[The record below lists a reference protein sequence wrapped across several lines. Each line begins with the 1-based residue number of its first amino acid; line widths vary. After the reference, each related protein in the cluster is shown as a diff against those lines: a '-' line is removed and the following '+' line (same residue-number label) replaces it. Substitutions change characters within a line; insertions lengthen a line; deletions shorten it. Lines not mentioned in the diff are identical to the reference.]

1 MSITANRWQTILT
14 AYLWVVMA
22 GLLLQ
27 GAGSL
32 LMDSRPDIMA
42 QTPWLI
48 ATVMNGNPPHAYLHI
63 AWGIAGLLW
72 LAVFRTA
79 GAYRLLGLIF
89 GLFYTALGFL
99 GIAVHHPFGMRLE
112 FPENTFHLTVGP
124 LMLLLTWLAWR
135 RRRPEPA
142 PATA

>member
-1 MSITANRWQTILT
+1 VSSTANRWQTILT
-14 AYLWVVMA
+14 VYLWVVMA

-42 QTPWLI
+42 RTPWLM

-63 AWGIAGLLW
+63 VWGIAGLLW

-79 GAYRLLGLIF
+79 GAYRLLGLVF
-89 GLFYTALGFL
+89 GLFYTGLGFL

-112 FPENTFHLTVGP
+112 FPENTFHLSVGP

-135 RRRPEPA
+135 SRRPEAA
-142 PATA
+142 PATV